1 MFNYNSNGWSYLII
15 MTKIEPIDIE
25 FFSPFNKDVCT
36 FCGECFNKCPIM
48 GLSIE
53 ESIDEMKRL
62 IAGEPTKRVLNDCQS
77 CFSCNFYCPENAH
90 PAELILQ
97 RWNELYKK
105 EGLRKRGE
113 YFMTLYPHYPNFRSY
128 VMEHLPKKTKELV
141 KSWADLKPLKGD
153 TLTYP
158 GCNIITYAELTQTS
172 FFKDLDI
179 RGRLEYCCGETLF
192 RTGYKDDLF
201 QITKRLDKWF
211 NILKPKN
218 LLVLCTAGTNVFKNI
233 LPHYGL
239 TYKFESIKSYL
250 QYLWEEFENGEIQ
263 VKKKLNLTAT
273 IQDSCYS
280 KMFGDKYMD
289 LPRKILEKLGIKVL
303 ETEACRENM
312 RCCGI
317 GAGFS
322 IDSAYQPFKARKSTI
337 RNFKDFRKTKADIIC
352 VYCAGC
358 LAVFYTNK
366 PLYFRKIKVYHIIE
380 LIQMALGEKPS
391 LTNKAKKKR
400 GKHIFWGIMKKQVP
414 KILSKKTFKL
424 AEIPE
429 DPPKYGE
436 AW

>member
-141 KSWADLKPLKGD
+141 KNWADLKPLKGD

-158 GCNIITYAELTQTS
+158 GCNVITFAELTQTS

-192 RTGYKDDLF
+192 RTGYRDELF
-201 QITKRLDKWF
+201 QITKRLDNWF

-218 LLVLCTAGTNVFKNI
+218 LLVLCTAGTNIFKNV

-239 TYKFESIKSYL
+239 SYKFESIKSYL
-250 QYLWEEFENGEIQ
+250 QYLWEKFENGEIQ

-273 IQDSCYS
+273 IQDSCYA
-280 KMFGDKYMD
+280 KMFGDDYMD

-303 ETEACRENM
+303 ESEACRENM

-322 IDSAYQPFKARKSTI
+322 IDSAYQPFKIRTSAI
-337 RNFKDFRKTKADIIC
+337 RNFKEFKKTKADIIC

-366 PLYFRKIKVYHIIE
+366 KLYFKKLKVYHIIE
-380 LIQMALGEKPS
+380 LIQMALEEKPS
-391 LTNKAKKKR
+391 LTSKAKKKR
-400 GKHIFWGIMKKQVP
+400 GKHFFWGIIKKQVP
-414 KILSKKTFKL
+414 KILSNKTFKL
-424 AEIPE
+424 EEIKE
-429 DPPKYGE
+429 LPPKYGD